1 MPQTISMDPYGKAC
15 VDYLNGERDRFIKF
29 TSEIAELSDLPVEYL
44 FRTFDKMPALEQKA
58 LELANGNILD
68 AGAGAGSHCLELK
81 AQGKQ
86 VTALEISPLLCQ
98 VMTDRGLDA
107 VVNTDVY
114 KYHKSGYDTILFLMN
129 GIGICETMDGL
140 KKLLLHLKS
149 CLKPGGQIILDSS
162 DLIYLFLQDDGSIQ
176 LPLTENYYGEM
187 PFEISYKSDHL
198 KGKWLYIDQDNLD
211 AVATSLGYSCE
222 IITTGTHYDYL
233 ARLSRL

>member
-1 MPQTISMDPYGKAC
+1 MDPYGKAC
-15 VDYLNGERDRFIKF
+15 VDYLNGERNQFIKF
-29 TSEIAELSDLPVEYL
+29 SSEIAELSDLPVDYL
-44 FRTFDKMPALEQKA
+44 FRKFDDMPRIEQKA
-58 LELANGNILD
+58 LEIARGKILD
-68 AGAGAGSHCLELK
+68 ARAGAGSHCLELK

-98 VMTDRGLDA
+98 VMKDRGLDS
-107 VVNTDVY
+107 VVNADVY

-140 KKLLLHLKS
+140 KKLLSYLKT
-149 CLKPGGQIILDSS
+149 CLAPEGQIILDSS

-187 PFEISYKSDHL
+187 PFKIAYKEDVL
-198 KGKWLYIDQDNLD
+198 IGKWLYIDPDNLD

-222 IITTGTHYDYL
+222 IVMTGSHYDYL
-233 ARLSRL
+233 ACLRLL